1 MTSTPL
7 VAASPVTQWAQERIW
22 CGRPTTVYKPTENTG
37 TNCGFRMELQP
48 ERAWSIS
55 TRPVGTT
62 AVIVTRVDSRR
73 TETSPISRRATQR
86 TEMNCGKP
94 MEPRREQHWLPTS
107 TQIPRIQTRILLSLL
122 AIVTTSVRTPNNMDG
137 NCTHQ
142 HRPQVAQRW

>member
-1 MTSTPL
+1 MTSTLL
-7 VAASPVTQWAQERIW
+7 VEASLITQSVPVRTW
-22 CGRPTTVYKPTENTG
+22 CGRPMMACKPTENTG
-37 TNCGFRMELQP
+37 TNCGYRMELQA
-48 ERAWSIS
+48 EQAWSIS
-55 TRPVGTT
+55 TSPVGTT
-62 AVIVTRVDSRR
+62 AVIVTRVDSQK

-86 TEMNCGKP
+86 TEMKCGKP
-94 MEPRREQHWLPTS
+94 MEPRREQHWLPTL